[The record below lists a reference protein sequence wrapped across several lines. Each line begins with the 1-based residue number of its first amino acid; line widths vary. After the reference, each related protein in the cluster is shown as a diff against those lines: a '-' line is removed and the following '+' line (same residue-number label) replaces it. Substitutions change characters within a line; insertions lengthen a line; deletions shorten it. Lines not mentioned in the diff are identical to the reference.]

1 MHKEDYIITICF
13 DKNGEPYWNL
23 SCKGE
28 SKFATKEELSMI
40 SDAFELLKEHIEISC
55 KAKK

>member
-28 SKFATKEELSMI
+28 SKFATKEELSMV
-40 SDAFELLKEHIEISC
+40 SDTFGLLKEHIEISRE
-55 KAKK
+55 KK